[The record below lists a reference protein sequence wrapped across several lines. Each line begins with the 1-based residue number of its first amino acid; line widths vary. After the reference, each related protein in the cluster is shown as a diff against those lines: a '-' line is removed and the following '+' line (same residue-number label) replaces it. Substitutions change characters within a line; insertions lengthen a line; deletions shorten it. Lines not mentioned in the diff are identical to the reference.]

1 MSSPQEQTSF
11 PIYPTRGTRARG
23 NAGFTLVEAIAA
35 FLILGLVAAAGT
47 LGFTDAVRGF
57 VFSADNIDIAQ
68 QAQNALNRL
77 TVEMTHI
84 AYNPSSNYN
93 PPKAYDQDGN
103 LVDEEPSPIH
113 PDYDSNYAVGYE
125 VTSSGTSNITFN
137 AFYGQNRAATNPVAI
152 TRTGDQLLL
161 NNEVLCDNVTDF
173 VLEYYSDPTGTP
185 ASTFDVLNTRLVAVR
200 LEVTGTNNVPQVFET
215 RISPPFTK

>member
-1 MSSPQEQTSF
+1 MSSPRVRISSATWPTET
-11 PIYPTRGTRARG
+11 TRGRG

-57 VFSADNIDIAQ
+57 VFSADNVDIAQ

-84 AYNPSSNYN
+84 AYNPSPNYN
-93 PPKAYDQDGN
+93 PPMKDDGSAE
-103 LVDEEPSPIH
+103 DPSPIH
-113 PDYDSNYAVGYE
+113 PDYDSSLAVGYE
-125 VTSSGTSNITFN
+125 VTSSGVNNITFN
-137 AFYGQNRAATNPVAI
+137 AFYGQNRVANNPVTI
-152 TRTGDQLLL
+152 TRNGNQLLL
-161 NNEVLCDNVTDF
+161 NNEVLCNNVTNF
-173 VLEYYSDPTGTP
+173 VLEYYTDPSASP

-200 LEVTGTNNVPQVFET
+200 LEVTGTNNEPQVFET
-215 RISPPFTK
+215 RIKPPFTK

>member
-1 MSSPQEQTSF
+1 MSSPQVRISSATWPTET
-11 PIYPTRGTRARG
+11 TRGRG

-57 VFSADNIDIAQ
+57 VFSADNVDIAQ

-84 AYNPSSNYN
+84 AYNPSPNYN
-93 PPKAYDQDGN
+93 PPMKPDGTAE
-103 LVDEEPSPIH
+103 DPSPIH
-113 PDYDSNYAVGYE
+113 PDYNSNRDVGYE
-125 VTSSGTSNITFN
+125 VMAGSGTSNITFN
-137 AFYGQNRAATNPVAI
+137 AFYGQNRVANNPVTIA
-152 TRTGDQLLL
+152 RSGNQLLL

-173 VLEYYSDPTGTP
+173 VLEYYSDPTGNP

-200 LEVTGTNNVPQVFET
+200 LELTGTNGVPQVFET
-215 RISPPFTK
+215 RIKPPFTK